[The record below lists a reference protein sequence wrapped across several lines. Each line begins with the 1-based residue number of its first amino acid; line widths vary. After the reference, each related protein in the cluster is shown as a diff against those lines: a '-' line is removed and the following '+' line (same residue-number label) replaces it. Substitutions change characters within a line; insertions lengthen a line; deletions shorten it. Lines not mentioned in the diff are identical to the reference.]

1 MTQQHELD
9 VRIEADHGV
18 QGSGEVAPHSRPSGE
33 LSPRGRRE
41 RGMVTIEYA
50 VGAVMVIALVAAII
64 VAIGQGWMGELSRG
78 FAQFIFDQFKR
89 ALQLG

>member
-1 MTQQHELD
+1 MSEQNQIVTPRPTGQRQVEPA
-9 VRIEADHGV
+9 IPA
-18 QGSGEVAPHSRPSGE
+18 SGRGAPTGRSRG
-33 LSPRGRRE
+33 E

-64 VAIGQGWMGELSRG
+64 VAIGQGWMGELSQG

>member
-1 MTQQHELD
+1 MSEQNQTRTPSIPGGPTQPTAAVA
-9 VRIEADHGV
+9 VRPTDAAVETRA
-18 QGSGEVAPHSRPSGE
+18 
-33 LSPRGRRE
+33 RRE

-64 VAIGQGWMGELSRG
+64 VAFNQGWMGELSQG

>member
-1 MTQQHELD
+1 MSEQYQSDTARPAAQQHAEPAIID
-9 VRIEADHGV
+9 RARAAAPGRVRG
-18 QGSGEVAPHSRPSGE
+18 
-33 LSPRGRRE
+33 E

-50 VGAVMVIALVAAII
+50 VGAVMVIALVAAIV
-64 VAIGQGWMGELSRG
+64 VAIGQGWMGELTQS

>member
-1 MTQQHELD
+1 MSEQNQT
-9 VRIEADHGV
+9 
-18 QGSGEVAPHSRPSGE
+18 VAPCTTAVRLADAAVAARP
-33 LSPRGRRE
+33 RRE

-64 VAIGQGWMGELSRG
+64 VAINQGWMGELSQG
-78 FAQFIFDQFKR
+78 FAGFIFDQFKR